1 MAIIPQCNS
10 IPIPGTKAWDEWT
23 TKTKVG
29 LSDSPTYSESIG
41 EKLSRWIDHQE
52 QSKYKTKGAIQITQ
66 DQFHK
71 VIKKA
76 RKDLEKQLK
85 LLRKKSEEENIK
97 SDFYMTH
104 EIATISGEIKGIL
117 MIYEALEEVVEVDR

>member
-1 MAIIPQCNS
+1 MAYISPYF
-10 IPIPGTKAWDEWT
+10 EWAP
-23 TKTKVG
+23 KIKVG
-29 LSDSPTYSESIG
+29 LSDSPTYSEPIG

-52 QSKYKTKGAIQITQ
+52 QSKNKSKGAIQITQ

-85 LLRKKSEEENIK
+85 LLRKKNEEENIK

-117 MIYEALEEVVEVDR
+117 MIYEALEEVVEVDK